1 MPRESSRARPP
12 PSLWDLDPDD
22 RARLF
27 DVRAPLDFTSE
38 AFLRGEAAGAFKR
51 ISRNGARSVMG
62 AHGGTGF
69 FDFVRLDHGIEV
81 QVVNYV
87 SPAMRRR
94 QWYPPDHVII
104 LRASLSGDEMLKVEG
119 AAPIHFE
126 LPELTMICLP
136 RGTNVTLER
145 QGGVRHQSLTGIF
158 APSAFAAA
166 YGLQADDLPPAV
178 REAAIGSRGFGRLMS
193 LPLEHRIANLVADTI
208 DTTLDGEMRALQY
221 AGRLSELVAYTFDAI
236 RSRSSEPSRSL
247 LSWRDADLAHMV
259 VERLARDYRQPPLV
273 DDLAKELGASPKKL
287 QASFKG
293 AFGMTMVEYCLERRM
308 REAQQLLIEAKLS
321 VAGVAERLGYAHQ
334 SSFAA
339 AFSGHVG
346 MSPREYRRHRAPV
359 DVVLR

>member
-1 MPRESSRARPP
+1 MPRETSQARLP
-12 PSLWDLDPDD
+12 PSMWDLDTDD
-22 RARLF
+22 ELRVH
-27 DVRAPLDFTSE
+27 DVHAPLDFTAE
-38 AFLRGEAAGAFKR
+38 AFRRGEATGGLKR
-51 ISRNGARSVMG
+51 ISRNGARFVIG
-62 AHGGTGF
+62 ASGGTGF
-69 FDFVRLDHGIEV
+69 FDVVRLDHGIEV

-87 SPAMRRR
+87 TPAMRRR
-94 QWYPPDHVII
+94 RWRARDHVII
-104 LRASLSGDEMLKVEG
+104 LRASLCGDERLKVEG
-119 AAPIHFE
+119 AAPVVFD
-126 LPELTMICLP
+126 LPELTLISLP
-136 RGTNVTLER
+136 KGMSVTFER

-166 YGLQADDLPPAV
+166 YGLQADDLPPSV
-178 REAAIGSRGFGRLMS
+178 REAVLGSGAFGRLVS
-193 LPLEHRIANLVADTI
+193 LPLEHRLATLVADTI

-236 RSRSSEPSRSL
+236 HSRSADRGRTL
-247 LSWRDADLAHMV
+247 LSWRDANLAHRV

-273 DDLAKELGASPKKL
+273 DELAKELGASPKKL

-321 VAGVAERLGYAHQ
+321 VARVAERLGYAHQ